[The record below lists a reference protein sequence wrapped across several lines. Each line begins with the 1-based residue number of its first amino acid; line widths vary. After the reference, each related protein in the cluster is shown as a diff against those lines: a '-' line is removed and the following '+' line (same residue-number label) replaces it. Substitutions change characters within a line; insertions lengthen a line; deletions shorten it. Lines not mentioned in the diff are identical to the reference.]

1 MEDCVDCVGCLQVRA
16 TGQLAVLNAE
26 FCWRYM
32 RKTLRAKLNICRA
45 EQEWKNKKHKCSDP
59 DAKAAYFTLTL
70 KPCSNYFNRRCNYI
84 FSVALK
90 FSLCPHLQ

>member
-1 MEDCVDCVGCLQVRA
+1 MDDCVDCVGCLQVRA

-32 RKTLRAKLNICRA
+32 RKTLRAKLNICSA
-45 EQEWKNKKHKCSDP
+45 EREWKNKKHKCSDP

-84 FSVALK
+84 LSVALK
-90 FSLCPHLQ
+90 FSLCPHL